1 MTQKLDE
8 ETAREYSDGLF
19 MPFSM
24 QAGISVPS
32 TGSLT
37 LKFQTGM
44 LEWSVFATTW
54 KVNNKDDLKNYKG
67 DRDNH
72 RHLTKLG
79 SPAESIYRILLTSAS
94 LTWNAWC
101 VLLKHEWLD
110 VQADN

>member
-24 QAGISVPS
+24 QAGISSPS

-44 LEWSVFATTW
+44 LE
-54 KVNNKDDLKNYKG
+54 
-67 DRDNH
+67 
-72 RHLTKLG
+72 
-79 SPAESIYRILLTSAS
+79 
-94 LTWNAWC
+94 
-101 VLLKHEWLD
+101 
-110 VQADN
+110 